1 MKKSF
6 FLILGIVQYLL
17 TYSQNQI
24 SFKNIIKDYNYSID
38 SFFIGA
44 SLNHFQL
51 NSQAENLFLNEFNYL
66 TPANAFKQTII
77 HPRPNIWKWEK
88 CNDFINFA
96 NENNLV
102 LRVHGPISP
111 QSSKWVKDD
120 ERTKEELTLILDEYF
135 IELCKK
141 VNKESVVRWM
151 DVVNETVLR
160 NGSWFAEKPGNT
172 KWENPWTQIGINEDG
187 YPKYIVR
194 AFEIANKHA
203 PKVKLVYNHNGGME
217 KVMWEKV
224 IETIA
229 YLKSKGLRV
238 DAIGWQA
245 HLRINSLSK
254 EELDYLDYLIDW
266 AHTNNLEF
274 HITELNLWV
283 QDEMTD
289 LDSIQNVQSNIY
301 QKLVNKLISK
311 KNNGVIALNFWG
323 LKDRNGRQKHN
334 KNILSIYDRNLNP
347 NPCLETIKSCLNNG
361 E

>member
-17 TYSQNQI
+17 IYSQNQI

-203 PKVKLVYNHNGGME
+203 PNVKLVFNHNGGME

-283 QDEMTD
+283 QDEITD

-311 KNNGVIALNFWG
+311 KIMVL
-323 LKDRNGRQKHN
+323 L
-334 KNILSIYDRNLNP
+334 L
-347 NPCLETIKSCLNNG
+347 
-361 E
+361 

>member
-17 TYSQNQI
+17 ICSQNQI

-111 QSSKWVKDD
+111 QSSKWAKDD

-141 VNKESVVRWM
+141 VNKE
-151 DVVNETVLR
+151 
-160 NGSWFAEKPGNT
+160 
-172 KWENPWTQIGINEDG
+172 
-187 YPKYIVR
+187 
-194 AFEIANKHA
+194 
-203 PKVKLVYNHNGGME
+203 
-217 KVMWEKV
+217 
-224 IETIA
+224 
-229 YLKSKGLRV
+229 
-238 DAIGWQA
+238 
-245 HLRINSLSK
+245 
-254 EELDYLDYLIDW
+254 
-266 AHTNNLEF
+266 
-274 HITELNLWV
+274 
-283 QDEMTD
+283 
-289 LDSIQNVQSNIY
+289 
-301 QKLVNKLISK
+301 
-311 KNNGVIALNFWG
+311 
-323 LKDRNGRQKHN
+323 
-334 KNILSIYDRNLNP
+334 
-347 NPCLETIKSCLNNG
+347 
-361 E
+361 

>member
-17 TYSQNQI
+17 IYSQNQI

-120 ERTKEELTLILDEYF
+120 ERTKEELTLILGEYF

-194 AFEIANKHA
+194 A
-203 PKVKLVYNHNGGME
+203 
-217 KVMWEKV
+217 
-224 IETIA
+224 
-229 YLKSKGLRV
+229 
-238 DAIGWQA
+238 
-245 HLRINSLSK
+245 
-254 EELDYLDYLIDW
+254 
-266 AHTNNLEF
+266 
-274 HITELNLWV
+274 
-283 QDEMTD
+283 
-289 LDSIQNVQSNIY
+289 
-301 QKLVNKLISK
+301 
-311 KNNGVIALNFWG
+311 
-323 LKDRNGRQKHN
+323 
-334 KNILSIYDRNLNP
+334 
-347 NPCLETIKSCLNNG
+347 
-361 E
+361 